1 MEPLGLRQLA
11 GLPLLPLSLQLLP
24 CSVHSFGNWA
34 RQRLGQPGA
43 GLGRGRGSSV
53 GVVWLKLSPQQAGH
67 EGMDVTVPGV
77 PAERLCINQLPGTGL
92 VLMQHVALA
101 LHSPTPAPRAARHA
115 PAAPLRLSGEKML
128 PAQHPAPHAGCSRD
142 PPSVPQPTLPSGL
155 LSVWV
160 QPQEAWLQASQ
171 HCRTQHAGVGLMF
184 QQRQELIIFQ
194 A

>member
-1 MEPLGLRQLA
+1 MLGF
-11 GLPLLPLSLQLLP
+11 P
-24 CSVHSFGNWA
+24 CSHSASSCSPAPCTALGIGHDRGWGSQEQAWA
-34 RQRLGQPGA
+34 GTARSRLGQ
-43 GLGRGRGSSV
+43 GRGSSV
-53 GVVWLKLSPQQAGH
+53 GVVWLKLSP
-67 EGMDVTVPGV
+67 DVTVPGV

-92 VLMQHVALA
+92 MLMQHVALA

-128 PAQHPAPHAGCSRD
+128 PAQHPAPHAGFSRD